1 MGSVG
6 VWGWHGENG
15 EVDIEV
21 TSGDDPSALGP
32 GARDRGLARL
42 ESEPLD
48 ILVIGGGVV
57 GAGCALD
64 AASRGLR
71 VGLVEQ
77 RDLAS
82 GTSSRSSKLI
92 HGGLRYLEQFDFG
105 LVAEALRERGLMLSH
120 LAPHL
125 VKPVSFLYPLQK
137 RLIERPYVGAGVALY
152 DVMASRGSNPLPRHR
167 HLTRSGARRL
177 APSLAEHGLIGA
189 VRYWDAQVDDARH
202 TAALARTAARH
213 GASIVTSA
221 RVVDLLRD
229 SSHVIGARVRDLESG
244 REFDVKARRVVN
256 ATGVWTDEIQDHA
269 GGSAVKVRA
278 SKGIH
283 ILVPRSRID
292 SATGLILRTPSSVLF
307 VIPWGAN
314 WIIGTT
320 DTDWELDMS
329 HPAASRNDI
338 EYVLDQVNRVLTEPL
353 DTDDIVGVYAGLR
366 PLLHGESDAT
376 SKLSREHA
384 VAQPAP
390 GLITVAGGKYT
401 TYRVM
406 AEDAID
412 LAVEGLDSVSG
423 SVTADLALVGAD
435 GWRALVNRRHEL
447 ARSSGLDEETID
459 HLLSRHGYETLEV
472 LDLVAADPDLGRP
485 VHSGAPYLR
494 AEVIR
499 ACTHEGALHLDDVLT
514 RRTRLSIETSHRGV
528 DSADDVA
535 ELMGRVLG
543 WDDSTSKRELE
554 HYRARVEAEIESQ
567 TMLTDETA
575 DAARLGAPDVRRG
588 RRGPDSGL

>member
-1 MGSVG
+1 MSNAVAP
-6 VWGWHGENG
+6 
-15 EVDIEV
+15 
-21 TSGDDPSALGP
+21 GDDPSALGP
-32 GARDRGLARL
+32 DARVRALSQL
-42 ESEPLD
+42 ESGPLD
-48 ILVIGGGVV
+48 VLVIGGGVV

-77 RDLAS
+77 RDLAA

-92 HGGLRYLEQFDFG
+92 HGGLRYLEQFDFA
-105 LVAEALRERGLMLSH
+105 LVAEALHERGLLLSR

-125 VKPVSFLYPLQK
+125 VRPVSFLYPIQK
-137 RLIERPYVGAGVALY
+137 RMIERPYVAVGVGLY
-152 DVMASRGSNPLPRHR
+152 DLLASWGSNPLPRHQ

-177 APSLAEHGLIGA
+177 APSLAKDSLVGA

-202 TAALARTAARH
+202 TTALARTAAKH

-229 SSHVIGARVRDLESG
+229 SSSVVGARVRDLESG
-244 REFDVKARRVVN
+244 REFDIRARRVVN

-269 GGSAVKVRA
+269 GGSAIKVRA

-283 ILVPRSRID
+283 VLVPRSRID
-292 SATGLILRTPSSVLF
+292 AGTGLILRTPSSVLF

-320 DTDWELDMS
+320 DTDWDLDLS
-329 HPAASRNDI
+329 HPAASKTDI
-338 EYVLDQVNRVLTEPL
+338 DYLLDQVNRVLTEPL
-353 DTDDIVGVYAGLR
+353 ETSDIVGVYAGLR

-376 SKLSREHA
+376 STLSREHA

-412 LAVEGLDSVSG
+412 HAVDGLDPVSG
-423 SVTADLALVGAD
+423 SVTAELALVGAE
-435 GWRALVNRRHEL
+435 GWQALANRRPEL
-447 ARSSGLDEETID
+447 ARRSGLDEETID

-472 LDLVAADPDLGRP
+472 LELVADDPDLGRP
-485 VHSGAPYLR
+485 IEAGAPYLR

-514 RRTRLSIETSHRGV
+514 RRTRLSIETPHRGIE
-528 DSADDVA
+528 SAVEVA
-535 ELMGRVLG
+535 DLMGRVLG
-543 WDDSTSKRELE
+543 WDDLSRKRELE

-567 TMLTDETA
+567 TMPTDETA
-575 DAARLGAPDVRRG
+575 DATRLGAPDVRRG
-588 RRGPDSGL
+588 SRAPDDGEV